1 MKCLKSISIFVSLIF
16 SFQLFSCDGNQTD
29 KVNHETTCDILFNNK
44 KAVFSLSNEL
54 TNTYNVYE
62 INDSQSKLLCQT
74 NNSIFESED
83 LFQNYQFVP
92 VINNA
97 EDREHQTSEM
107 NYING
112 VFSSNNVKVFS
123 INDSVTEIQKYIDY
137 QYSSL
142 RGDEF
147 SDKRSAI
154 LFLPGDYS
162 NVTLHLGYYTTINGL
177 GMLPTDVVFN
187 KLEVNNHPTTGN
199 ALINF
204 WRTAENFTINN
215 DSLWAVSQATSLRRT
230 YFKKTISLSDNT
242 PGGDNFSSGG
252 FIADS
257 IINSS
262 IQPGSQQQWFMR
274 NSIFSS
280 WPYASMNMVFLGAE
294 GSVPQGDYY
303 SNKTTFIDKT
313 SIIREKPFIVFD
325 EEKGY
330 GINVPS
336 LKENSS
342 GVSWKQNNIESSTFV
357 SLNDFYIGHPEK
369 DTATS
374 LNQALDNNKHLLLT
388 PGIYNLDEPL
398 HVKNNNTIIYGLG
411 MATLNIT
418 EKNQDALIKVDDL
431 TDITLCGLLFQA
443 GKYSKTLLEIGVD
456 SKQTDSRIYL
466 SDLFF
471 RVGGNTVE
479 NTSCDCCAILNAN
492 NIIGDNFWVWRAD
505 HGMRKNNDSRYGIG
519 WNKNQG
525 KNGIIINGNN
535 VSMYGLMVEHFQ
547 EYQTIWNGE
556 DGLMVFYQSETPYDA
571 LKQSDW
577 MRIKDSN
584 EEFDQGFASY
594 KINDD
599 VLNHEAYGI
608 GIYFVNS
615 IDITKY
621 CHHAI
626 EVPSNGGIFLEHM
639 VARYFAGKGYIRN
652 VINDIHGAE
661 DNYHNLA
668 LKRFSGG
675 EYL

>member
-1 MKCLKSISIFVSLIF
+1 MLR
-16 SFQLFSCDGNQTD
+16 
-29 KVNHETTCDILFNNK
+29 
-44 KAVFSLSNEL
+44 L
-54 TNTYNVYE
+54 TNSRQY
-62 INDSQSKLLCQT
+62 
-74 NNSIFESED
+74 D
-83 LFQNYQFVP
+83 L
-92 VINNA
+92 A
-97 EDREHQTSEM
+97 
-107 NYING
+107 
-112 VFSSNNVKVFS
+112 
-123 INDSVTEIQKYIDY
+123 
-137 QYSSL
+137 
-142 RGDEF
+142 
-147 SDKRSAI
+147 
-154 LFLPGDYS
+154 
-162 NVTLHLGYYTTINGL
+162 
-177 GMLPTDVVFN
+177 
-187 KLEVNNHPTTGN
+187 
-199 ALINF
+199 
-204 WRTAENFTINN
+204 
-215 DSLWAVSQATSLRRT
+215 
-230 YFKKTISLSDNT
+230 
-242 PGGDNFSSGG
+242 
-252 FIADS
+252 
-257 IINSS
+257 
-262 IQPGSQQQWFMR
+262 
-274 NSIFSS
+274 
-280 WPYASMNMVFLGAE
+280 
-294 GSVPQGDYY
+294 
-303 SNKTTFIDKT
+303 
-313 SIIREKPFIVFD
+313 
-325 EEKGY
+325 
-330 GINVPS
+330 
-336 LKENSS
+336 
-342 GVSWKQNNIESSTFV
+342 
-357 SLNDFYIGHPEK
+357 
-369 DTATS
+369 
-374 LNQALDNNKHLLLT
+374 
-388 PGIYNLDEPL
+388 
-398 HVKNNNTIIYGLG
+398 
-411 MATLNIT
+411 
-418 EKNQDALIKVDDL
+418 
-431 TDITLCGLLFQA
+431 DITLCGLLFQA

-615 IDITKY
+615 IDVTKY

-626 EVPSNGGIFLEHM
+626 EAPSNGGIFLEHM

-652 VINDIHGAE
+652 VINDIHGTE